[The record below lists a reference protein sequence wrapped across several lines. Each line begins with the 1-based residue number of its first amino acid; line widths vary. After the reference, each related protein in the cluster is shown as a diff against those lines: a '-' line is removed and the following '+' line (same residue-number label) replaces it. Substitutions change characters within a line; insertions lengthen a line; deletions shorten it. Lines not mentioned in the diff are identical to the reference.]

1 MRLSERTCAIP
12 FEPRLVSAQLRV
24 QRNRAI
30 GHPRVQVIQEEYR
43 GARQWSRNRQAV
55 ATVVWISFLT
65 AAVATMVFFAVFDPT
80 ELSGALG
87 EDIYLGRQAGY
98 AVGFFFF
105 WVLTAVAAGITA
117 WLVRTAPKRDEN
129 RR

>member
-1 MRLSERTCAIP
+1 M
-12 FEPRLVSAQLRV
+12 
-24 QRNRAI
+24 
-30 GHPRVQVIQEEYR
+30 IQEEYR

-65 AAVATMVFFAVFDPT
+65 AAIATMVFFAVFDP
-80 ELSGALG
+80 
-87 EDIYLGRQAGY
+87 EDFHFGRQVGY
-98 AVGFFFF
+98 AIGFFFF
-105 WVLTAVAAGITA
+105 WVMTALASGVTA